1 MIELPEA
8 KWEEAE
14 MGIQKQEEQYSTPE
28 SKQCILSEFFG

>member
-14 MGIQKQEEQYSTPE
+14 MGIQKQEKQY
-28 SKQCILSEFFG
+28 SEFFGR